1 MPSPAKR
8 SNKEPINAKL
18 KRLAALARATA
29 RLSAEVFGDL
39 VSMSSVPVP
48 PKPKKGARGKTM
60 LMMSSVPTPPK
71 PKFEALADLAYGAG
85 VIEQG
90 AEALGDE

>member
-18 KRLAALARATA
+18 KRLEALARATA

-48 PKPKKGARGKTM
+48 PKPKKSTRGGSM
-60 LMMSSVPTPPK
+60 VMMSSVPTPPK

>member
-1 MPSPAKR
+1 MPRPSKR

-18 KRLAALARATA
+18 RRLQKLARATA
-29 RLSAEVFGDL
+29 RLSAEVFRDL
-39 VSMSSVPVP
+39 VSASSVPVP
-48 PKPKKGARGKTM
+48 PKPKKSAGGKMM
-60 LMMSSVPTPPK
+60 LMTSSVPTPPK

-90 AEALGDE
+90 AEDLGDE